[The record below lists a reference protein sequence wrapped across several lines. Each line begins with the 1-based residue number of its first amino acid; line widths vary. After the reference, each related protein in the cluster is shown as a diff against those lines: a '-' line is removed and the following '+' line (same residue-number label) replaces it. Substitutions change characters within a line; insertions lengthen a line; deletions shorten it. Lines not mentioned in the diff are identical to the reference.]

1 MKAGWSWLL
10 LVVWLAGCR
19 DREPAPKAVAR
30 DICAGRT
37 TVASSSCHVS
47 PTLLLMDDGQLEQ
60 RDIAVT
66 LYYPGFGSNIFY
78 AGREAA
84 EAQDLASGFLVEWP
98 QVDAKLRDADG
109 NVRPGYYR
117 LHARFSR
124 IPPLAIG
131 EGVVPPVV
139 VAGRLQAVAQLTA
152 VRTISEI
159 RESCSKTP
167 GCTMEYGEGVYPL
180 PRLDLGVA
188 GGGPGG

>member
-10 LVVWLAGCR
+10 WGVYLAGCT
-19 DREPAPKAVAR
+19 DREPAAKAVAR
-30 DICAGRT
+30 DICADRT

-47 PTLLLMDDGQLEQ
+47 PTLLLMDAGQLEQ

-109 NVRPGYYR
+109 TVRPGYYR

-124 IPPLAIG
+124 IPPLEIG
-131 EGVVPPVV
+131 ECVVPPVV
-139 VAGRLQAVAQLTA
+139 VAGRLRGVTQLTP
-152 VRTISEI
+152 VRTVSEI
-159 RESCSKTP
+159 REDCSRTP

-180 PRLDLGVA
+180 PRLDVGGGGGEA
-188 GGGPGG
+188 GG

>member
-10 LVVWLAGCR
+10 LVVWLAGCT
-19 DREPAPKAVAR
+19 DRKPAPKAVAR

-37 TVASSSCHVS
+37 AAASWPCHVS
-47 PTLLLMDDGQLEQ
+47 PTLLLTDDGSLEQ

-98 QVDAKLRDADG
+98 QVDAKLRDTDG

-139 VAGRLQAVAQLTA
+139 VAGRLQAVTQLTA

>member
-1 MKAGWSWLL
+1 MKAGWWWLL
-10 LVVWLAGCR
+10 LVVWIAGCT
-19 DREPAPKAVAR
+19 EQESAPKAVAK
-30 DICAGRT
+30 DICAGRMAA
-37 TVASSSCHVS
+37 ASWPCHVS
-47 PTLLLMDDGQLEQ
+47 PTLLLTDDGSLEQ

-66 LYYPGFGSNIFY
+66 LYYPGFGSNVFY

-109 NVRPGYYR
+109 TVRPGYYL

-124 IPPLAIG
+124 IPPFEIG

-139 VAGRLQAVAQLTA
+139 LAGSLQRVTQLTP

-180 PRLDLGVA
+180 PRLDLGVVGADA
-188 GGGPGG
+188 GE